1 MKLISFATKL
11 LHFFPAEIS
20 HHIALN
26 GLNLLYRLGLLKFL
40 VDKNNGSRVETKD
53 MEQIRRVIPSIK
65 NRIGIAAG
73 LDKNGEYID
82 CLGFLGIG
90 FIEVGTVTP
99 RPQSG
104 NLKPRLFRNTD
115 DNSILNRLGF
125 NNKGV
130 EKLVIKLRKRKSKVI
145 VGVSVGKNFDTPNYL
160 AYKDYSECIEKVYEF
175 SDYLAINISSPNT
188 KDLRELSSRSY
199 LDSLLSRLKE
209 VQMRLSSEHGYKP
222 LFLKIS
228 PDESSDTLK
237 EICESILANDID
249 GIICT
254 NTTTNHNNDN
264 GEGGISGTPL
274 MDRSTEVLCLVRD
287 IIGEKIPL
295 IASGGVM
302 SASDF
307 NKKIESGASLV
318 QIYTG
323 FIFKGPKLIKDIL
336 ERGTF

>member
-40 VDKNNGSRVETKD
+40 VDKNNGYTVETKD

-130 EKLVIKLRKRKSKVI
+130 EKLVIKLRKR
-145 VGVSVGKNFDTPNYL
+145 N
-160 AYKDYSECIEKVYEF
+160 AQ
-175 SDYLAINISSPNT
+175 
-188 KDLRELSSRSY
+188 
-199 LDSLLSRLKE
+199 LL
-209 VQMRLSSEHGYKP
+209 Q
-222 LFLKIS
+222 
-228 PDESSDTLK
+228 
-237 EICESILANDID
+237 
-249 GIICT
+249 
-254 NTTTNHNNDN
+254 
-264 GEGGISGTPL
+264 
-274 MDRSTEVLCLVRD
+274 
-287 IIGEKIPL
+287 
-295 IASGGVM
+295 
-302 SASDF
+302 
-307 NKKIESGASLV
+307 
-318 QIYTG
+318 
-323 FIFKGPKLIKDIL
+323 
-336 ERGTF
+336 